1 MSLIRFLLPLTT
13 LAISVVFAAADGFCQ
28 EIKNPGESGER
39 THRVVASGRLLGTNE
54 IQQIVSW
61 QSRGYA
67 YLAVET
73 GGRNARKL
81 WQAEGRTPGSRVD
94 SVRLSDLD
102 GDRVP
107 EIVSLWWNR
116 SPLGAELR
124 VVHWDSRQGSFIEI
138 QSESDIGRVNSYRIV
153 RGADSSRIV
162 VDTRSN
168 TRGDR
173 TTRNVAYE
181 LRGSKLIRV
190 SGGQSVTTQVES
202 GIEGQAVI
210 SPIRPGPARE
220 GMANSGPYKTTLV
233 VRGEGDR
240 EVARF
245 ETGTD
250 GRFRVTL
257 APGTYRVG
265 PPQSTG
271 RFLPRA
277 GEETVIVEPGK
288 YAQVTIH
295 FDSGM
300 R

>member
-1 MSLIRFLLPLTT
+1 MPLIRLFLPLTA
-13 LAISVVFAAADGFCQ
+13 LAFSAVFAAAEAFCQ
-28 EIKNPGESGER
+28 QNKNPGDPRER

-54 IQQIVSW
+54 IQQVVTW
-61 QSRGYA
+61 QSGGYA

-73 GGRNARKL
+73 AGRNTRKL
-81 WQAEGRTPGSRVD
+81 WQSEGRTSGARVD

-102 GDRVP
+102 GDGVP
-107 EIVSLWWNR
+107 EILSLWWNR

-124 VVHWDSRQGSFIEI
+124 VVHWDSRQSSFVEI
-138 QSESDIGRVNSYRIV
+138 QSESDIGRINSYRIV
-153 RGADSSRIV
+153 RGADSRRIV
-162 VDTRSN
+162 VDTRSD
-168 TRGDR
+168 TRGSR
-173 TTRNVAYE
+173 PTGSVAYQ
-181 LRGSKLIRV
+181 LRGSRLIRV
-190 SGGQSVTTQVES
+190 GGGQNVTAQVES

-210 SPIRPGPARE
+210 SPVRPGPTRQ
-220 GMANSGPYKTTLV
+220 GIPNSAPYKTTLV

-245 ETGTD
+245 ETGAD
-250 GRFRVTL
+250 GRFRVAL

-265 PPQSTG
+265 PLQAAG

-288 YAQVTIH
+288 YATVTIN